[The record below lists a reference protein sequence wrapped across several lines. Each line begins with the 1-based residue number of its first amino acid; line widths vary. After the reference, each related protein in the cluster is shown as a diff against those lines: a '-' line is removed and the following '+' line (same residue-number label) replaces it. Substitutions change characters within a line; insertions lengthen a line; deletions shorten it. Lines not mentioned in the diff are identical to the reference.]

1 MKNITLDGT
10 TVLQFDVDGTDG
22 ALDAAADRDALR
34 NDAAFDLCAIA
45 DHKIRSAQLAFDT
58 AEDMRWTIAFNFAD
72 NRHAGADTRVGPDFV
87 RSGLGVTVSATG
99 VAAARIRGH
108 VGPCSYPA
116 RLPCS

>member
-45 DHKIRSAQLAFDT
+45 DHKIRSAQLAFDS

-72 NRHAGADTRVGPDFV
+72 NR
-87 RSGLGVTVSATG
+87 
-99 VAAARIRGH
+99 
-108 VGPCSYPA
+108 PA
-116 RLPCS
+116 LFLKLFNMPTSIYCRHYDGRQMFPSFGSTSK